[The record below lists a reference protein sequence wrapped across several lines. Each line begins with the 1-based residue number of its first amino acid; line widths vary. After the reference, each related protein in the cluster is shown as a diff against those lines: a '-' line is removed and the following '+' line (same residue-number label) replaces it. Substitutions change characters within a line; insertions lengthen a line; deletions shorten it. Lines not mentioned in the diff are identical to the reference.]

1 MWKGGEKKNVMM
13 TALVV
18 IQSWC
23 SADYLFFGF
32 FSRLAVGLGGNGE
45 WIERERVPWREVEY
59 GVTGWGEKEE

>member
-45 WIERERVPWREVEY
+45 WIEREGALEGGGIRRD
-59 GVTGWGEKEE
+59 GVGEKEE